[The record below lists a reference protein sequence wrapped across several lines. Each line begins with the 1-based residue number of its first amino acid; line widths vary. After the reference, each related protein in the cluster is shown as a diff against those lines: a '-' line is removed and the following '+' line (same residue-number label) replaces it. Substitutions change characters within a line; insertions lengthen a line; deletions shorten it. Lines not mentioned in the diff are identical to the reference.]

1 MAKSS
6 QKQIK
11 SMYIIIVIVLILGV
25 ALSAVFIGNFT
36 KQDQAIKV
44 SNSNSKMETKTEIK
58 METKMELKTYT
69 SISGSGLTFDYPSSW
84 SFKEPTEQQISRE
97 DSKATLMVLYS
108 HEPSVVDGKGSISTS
123 NVCVTFN
130 EMQGNWPFRS
140 QPLGNSD
147 KIADF
152 TVGQNAVSLVESKKN
167 LETSTR
173 PAMQIVNQGTSSKH
187 GGSYIALN
195 EDYFLLATASKDC
208 FISDNAKKIDV
219 TPEIE
224 EAHEIL
230 KSVRIK
236 E

>member
-1 MAKSS
+1 
-6 QKQIK
+6 
-11 SMYIIIVIVLILGV
+11 MYIIIVIVLILGV
-25 ALSAVFIGNFT
+25 ALSVVFIGNFT
-36 KQDQAIKV
+36 KQDQASKV
-44 SNSNSKMETKTEIK
+44 SNSNSKMETKTE
-58 METKMELKTYT
+58 TKIELKTYT

-84 SFKEPTEQQISRE
+84 SFEEPTKQQISRE

-108 HEPSVVDGKGSISTS
+108 RKPSVVDGKGSISTS
-123 NVCVTFN
+123 NICVTFN

-140 QPLGNSD
+140 QPLSNSD

-167 LETSTR
+167 LEASIS
-173 PAMQIVNQGTSSKH
+173 PAMQIVNQGTSSEH

-208 FISDNAKKIDV
+208 FISDNAKKKDV
-219 TPEIE
+219 TLEIE
-224 EAHEIL
+224 EARQIL